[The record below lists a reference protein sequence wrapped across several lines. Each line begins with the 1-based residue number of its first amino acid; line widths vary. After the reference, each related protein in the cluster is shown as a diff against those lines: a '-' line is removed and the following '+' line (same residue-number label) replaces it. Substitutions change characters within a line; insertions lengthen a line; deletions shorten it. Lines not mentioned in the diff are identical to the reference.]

1 VSVCTL
7 RSAKHRFRM
16 LQLFYHYRT
25 LRLLQVAKVMEVDPV
40 QTQRQI
46 QVDQAATAVQIPIQ
60 TQIEADLLVSLTT
73 WALRPPH
80 TCFCHFLSDLLLFWS
95 IIAFL
100 SLFD

>member
-1 VSVCTL
+1 
-7 RSAKHRFRM
+7 M
-16 LQLFYHYRT
+16 
-25 LRLLQVAKVMEVDPV
+25 MEVDPV

-80 TCFCHFLSDLLLFWS
+80 TCF
-95 IIAFL
+95 
-100 SLFD
+100 